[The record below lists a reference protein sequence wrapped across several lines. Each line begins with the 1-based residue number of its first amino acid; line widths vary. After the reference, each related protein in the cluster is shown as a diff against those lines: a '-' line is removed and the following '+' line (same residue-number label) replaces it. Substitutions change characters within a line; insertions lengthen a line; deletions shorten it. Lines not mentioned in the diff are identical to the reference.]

1 MTPELKWCPVGMRL
15 FLIWPI
21 VVYHLSQMIPLCDH
35 PRWTTRLSTG
45 QRTQFCCLW
54 SGWGTNWV
62 FDHMIIYFW
71 SFEPIYTTLDPLR
84 PIRNGS
90 QYVDSIK
97 LIFLDENFCIFVP
110 ILLKFV
116 LDDIIYTKPALAQT
130 MAMCLT
136 ADNKPLSEPIMV
148 SFTGAC
154 MQGVWKFFSA
164 SAQNMKPKIFLS
176 FIHSFQ
182 NFGFSAPRS
191 ARSIFRHP
199 AYMHHSASMS

>member
-1 MTPELKWCPVGMRL
+1 MPCWDEVISHMTHCGISPEPNDTPV
-15 FLIWPI
+15 WSP
-21 VVYHLSQMIPLCDH
+21 QMNH
-35 PRWTTRLSTG
+35 PPFHWAE
-45 QRTQFCCLW
+45 RTQFCCLW

-71 SFEPIYTTLDPLR
+71 SFKPIYTTLDPLR

-97 LIFLDENFCIFVP
+97 LIFLDENFCIFIP

-148 SFTGAC
+148 SF
-154 MQGVWKFFSA
+154 FSA
-164 SAQNMKPKIFLS
+164 STQNMKPKIFLS

-182 NFGFSAPRS
+182 NFGLNAPRS